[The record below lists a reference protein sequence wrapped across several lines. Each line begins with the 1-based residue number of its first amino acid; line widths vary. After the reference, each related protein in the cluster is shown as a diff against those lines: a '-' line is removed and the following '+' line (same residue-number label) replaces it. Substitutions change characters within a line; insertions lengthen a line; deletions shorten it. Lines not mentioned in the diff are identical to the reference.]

1 MDTSY
6 WTSLNLRDKIEP
18 TPKLFFN
25 KYSYRVQYFCPGSGY
40 LRDYSKRF
48 WGQPSAY
55 LEYRI
60 ETQKNYRAVGS
71 WFPRSNWIEQ
81 IRLDQIENALSLVT
95 SNKIKYRIEEPN
107 LTFYGDDEDLLKLVV
122 SSIGNTDR
130 VIHLN
135 IPSNPEL
142 LTANTVI
149 MKRGTGY
156 RYKIV
161 IRDRFV
167 RNDYISASSFIKYLD
182 NLEDQVK
189 VSKAVR
195 HNLEHKNI
203 FSHIW
208 FYSNDISFLPML
220 DLIYPNCVLKVKTIE
235 IVK

>member
-1 MDTSY
+1 M
-6 WTSLNLRDKIEP
+6 
-18 TPKLFFN
+18 FF
-25 KYSYRVQYFCPGSGY
+25 F
-40 LRDYSKRF
+40 
-48 WGQPSAY
+48 
-55 LEYRI
+55 
-60 ETQKNYRAVGS
+60 
-71 WFPRSNWIEQ
+71 
-81 IRLDQIENALSLVT
+81 ALINS
-95 SNKIKYRIEEPN
+95 I
-107 LTFYGDDEDLLKLVV
+107 
-122 SSIGNTDR
+122 SIGNTDR

-195 HNLEHKNI
+195 RNLEHKNI

>member
-18 TPKLFFN
+18 TPKLFFD
-25 KYSYRVQYFCPGSGY
+25 KYSYRVQYFCPGSSY

-48 WGQPSAY
+48 WGRPDAY
-55 LEYRI
+55 LEHRI
-60 ETQKNYRAVGS
+60 ETQKNYRAIGS
-71 WFPRSNWIEQ
+71 WYPRSNWTEQ
-81 IRLDQIENALSLVT
+81 IRLDQIEKALGLVT
-95 SNKIKYRIEEPN
+95 NNKIKYRIEEPN
-107 LTFYGDDEDLLKLVV
+107 LAFYGNDEDLLKLVI
-122 SSIGNTDR
+122 STIGNTDR

-135 IPSNPEL
+135 IPANPDQ

-156 RYKIV
+156 RYKVI

-167 RNDYISASSFIKYLD
+167 RNDYVTASSFIKYLD
-182 NLEDQVK
+182 QLEDQVK
-189 VSKAVR
+189 VSKTVR
-195 HNLEHKNI
+195 STLENNNI

-220 DLIYPNCVLKVKTIE
+220 ELIYPNCVLKVKTIE